1 MANETSKSECGARIR
16 RIRDKLGLM
25 QKDFA
30 KELGISAPTLSDLE
44 AGRSR
49 PGFDILVRLS
59 ERFHVNVYHVLFG
72 KGEMFENPLLE
83 FLINIE
89 ERDLGV
95 RMADVERFLEY
106 FGKSRQVQYFIM
118 HQFEAKMADDGESIL
133 QEVAKKNEIK

>member
-1 MANETSKSECGARIR
+1 MMKHEAGERIR

-30 KELGISAPTLSDLE
+30 KELDISAPTLSDLE

-49 PGFDILVRLS
+49 PGFGILARLS

-72 KGEMFENPLLE
+72 RGEMFENPLLD

-89 ERDLGV
+89 EKDLGV
-95 RMADVERFLEY
+95 KMADVERFLEY
-106 FGKSRQVQYFIM
+106 FGKSRQLQYFIM
-118 HQFEAKMADDGESIL
+118 HQFESKMRDDNNRGLI
-133 QEVAKKNEIK
+133 KKEIGTRGTKG